1 MPLIAA
7 RRIRVRVRWRWGCT
21 ACRGREGSG
30 DLSRSSTS
38 RRLPHTPAPLLLAL
52 LLVALLLALLLA
64 LHPVALLLALLLAA
78 LLLALQLT
86 ALLAEL
92 CWSKWNH
99 YK

>member
-1 MPLIAA
+1 
-7 RRIRVRVRWRWGCT
+7 VRVRWRWGCT
-21 ACRGREGSG
+21 ACPGREGSG

-52 LLVALLLALLLA
+52 LLALQLVALLLALLLA
-64 LHPVALLLALLLAA
+64 LQPVALLLALLLAA
-78 LLLALQLT
+78 LLLAALLA